1 MPSDLL
7 AQYLYFKMLR
17 TMSFFMCAKFI
28 VSYCTLFLFS
38 NCNVFAF
45 NYLIIVCKTMKK
57 EEMFIC
63 QW

>member
-1 MPSDLL
+1 
-7 AQYLYFKMLR
+7 
-17 TMSFFMCAKFI
+17 MSFFMCAKFI

-57 EEMFIC
+57 EEMFI
-63 QW
+63 W

>member
-17 TMSFFMCAKFI
+17 TMSFFMRVKFI

-38 NCNVFAF
+38 NCNVFTF

-57 EEMFIC
+57 EEMFI
-63 QW
+63 W

>member
-1 MPSDLL
+1 
-7 AQYLYFKMLR
+7 
-17 TMSFFMCAKFI
+17 MSFFMRAKFI

-63 QW
+63 HW